1 MAKGRILPLALGAAI
16 GAAGAYAA
24 TSARKTE
31 LSAHLPINR
40 FDKELQ
46 PMGRAFRADP
56 FVRDVTPEKLRLAGR
71 ILQGIPLPEFPE
83 LRHKIETVN
92 GRGGAFTVHI
102 LSPLES
108 TGNLPVVE
116 WIHGG
121 GYAMS
126 GLSLDMD
133 LARKLIAAAPSVFV
147 LPEYRLS
154 TEAPAPAAAED
165 CYDCLLW
172 IKDNVERIGGRSDQI
187 FVGGTCAG
195 GGLACAVT
203 QMARDWGKV
212 NIAYQMP
219 LYPMLDDRM
228 ITMSSR
234 NNDAP
239 WWNTNMNTSAWRL
252 YLGDAMGTDEVTKY
266 MAPARETD
274 YRGLPPAYSFV
285 GALDP
290 FADETIAYF
299 TQLRSAGVH
308 AFLDIYPKAYHLFDL
323 LVPNAA
329 VSKRANHR
337 LCAAYKR
344 AVDTFFAE
352 NA

>member
-1 MAKGRILPLALGAAI
+1 MAKGRIFPLLLGATI
-16 GAAGAYAA
+16 GATGAYLA
-24 TSARKTE
+24 TSARKAE

-56 FVRDVTPEKLRLAGR
+56 LLRNVTPEKLRLAGAASQR
-71 ILQGIPLPEFPE
+71 FPLPEFPE
-83 LRHKIETVN
+83 LRHRTESVT
-92 GRGGAFTVHI
+92 GRGGTFTVHI

-121 GYAMS
+121 GYVMN
-126 GLSLDMD
+126 GLPLDMD

-154 TEAPAPAAAED
+154 TEAPAPAAADD
-165 CYDCLLW
+165 CYDCLIW
-172 IKDNVERIGGRSDQI
+172 IKEHVQQLGGRSDQI

-228 ITMSSR
+228 ITASSR
-234 NNDAP
+234 DNDAP
-239 WWNTNMNTSAWRL
+239 WWNSQMNAAAWQL
-252 YLGDAMGTDEVTKY
+252 YLGEAAGIDQVTKH
-266 MAPARETD
+266 MAPARETNYAD
-274 YRGLPPAYSFV
+274 LPPAYSFV

-299 TQLRSAGVH
+299 TQLRTAGVH

-323 LVPNAA
+323 LVPDAA
-329 VSKRANHR
+329 VSKRANRR
-337 LCAAYKR
+337 LCSAFKR

-352 NA
+352 NE

>member
-16 GAAGAYAA
+16 GAASAYVAK
-24 TSARKTE
+24 SARKAE
-31 LSAHLPINR
+31 LSAHLPMNR

-46 PMGRAFRADP
+46 PMGRVFRADP
-56 FVRDVTPEKLRLAGR
+56 LFRNVTPQKLRLAGN
-71 ILQGIPLPEFPE
+71 LSQKVPLPEFPE
-83 LRHKIETVN
+83 LRHTTQTIG
-92 GRGGAFTVHI
+92 GRGGAITVHI
-102 LSPLES
+102 LSPLEA

-121 GYAMS
+121 GYVMN
-126 GLSLDMD
+126 GLALDMD

-154 TEAPAPAAAED
+154 TDASAPAAAED

-172 IKDNVERIGGRSDQI
+172 IKDNAERIGGRTDQI

-195 GGLACAVT
+195 GGIACAVT

-228 ITMSSR
+228 ITASAR
-234 NNDAP
+234 DNDAP
-239 WWNTNMNTSAWRL
+239 WWNSQMNAAAWQL
-252 YLGDAMGTDEVTKY
+252 YLGDAYGTDEVTKA
-266 MAPARETD
+266 MAPARETNFA
-274 YRGLPPAYSFV
+274 GLPPAYSFV
-285 GALDP
+285 GSLDP

-299 TQLRSAGVH
+299 SQLRQAGVH

-323 LVPNAA
+323 LVPNAT
-329 VSKRANHR
+329 VSKVANHR

-344 AVDTFFAE
+344 AVYTFFAA
-352 NA
+352 ND